1 MTDSE
6 SPRSRDP
13 RDESVAATL
22 ERIRS
27 GVKQRR
33 GELATLGE
41 RSEDRELALLE
52 LKSREF
58 IEEPRPVSPRPVL
71 GRFLVFARKAVYHLF
86 AKWHARPV
94 LQQQNAF
101 NQTVSRLLQD
111 LTTQVEDLS
120 RHVDRLSRRVAE
132 LEALEAGDRDGDDR
146 TGT

>member
-1 MTDSE
+1 MTDSATPPTRE
-6 SPRSRDP
+6 P

-22 ERIRS
+22 ERIRA

-41 RSEDRELALLE
+41 RSEARELAFLE

-71 GRFLVFARKAVYHLF
+71 GRFLVFVRKAVFHLF
-86 AKWHARPV
+86 HKWYARPI

-101 NQTVSRLLQD
+101 NQTASRLLQD

-120 RHVDRLSRRVAE
+120 RHVDRLSRRVA
-132 LEALEAGDRDGDDR
+132 ALEAEDGNGR
-146 TGT
+146 SEP